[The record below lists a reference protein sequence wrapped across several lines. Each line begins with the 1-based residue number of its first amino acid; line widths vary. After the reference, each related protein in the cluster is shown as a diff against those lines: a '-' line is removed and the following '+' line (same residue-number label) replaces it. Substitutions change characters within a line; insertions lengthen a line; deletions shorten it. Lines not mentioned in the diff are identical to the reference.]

1 MRAGTVLLGA
11 FAAAVISG
19 SGRAAAQPIP
29 EHRDPP
35 MMTLG
40 PVELRPRLLLTNV
53 GVDTNVF
60 NEFENPKRDF
70 TTTAVPDLEL
80 ALNPGR
86 MRFTLLSGVELVYF
100 REYETE
106 RSVNRSVTGRADV
119 DLNLLRPFISFTAA
133 QTTAR
138 SGNEVDVRATHY
150 PRDLAGGARIRLASR
165 TSVTLSGRRTS
176 DDYDSGETFR
186 GVELARTLN
195 STATAY
201 EASVGIELTP
211 LTTASV
217 VFGVERTRFDRAP
230 LRDADSVRV
239 VPTITFSPLGLLT
252 GTASI
257 GYERFEG
264 RSALLPTYTG
274 LTAAGSLGIVFVDR
288 FRVEGTFTR
297 DVKYSYEETL
307 PYYVQT
313 AGRGTLTTLVAGGLD
328 VRVTGG
334 RESLDY
340 RSFAGA
346 ESPGTDRVRVY
357 GGGVGYRFNER
368 LQLVLTAEF
377 IERTSARDRTRGYN
391 SDRVFG
397 TLNWGATTR

>member
-1 MRAGTVLLGA
+1 MRVGIVVLAVLVATITAG
-11 FAAAVISG
+11 
-19 SGRAAAQPIP
+19 GRAAAQPIP

-40 PVELRPRLLLTNV
+40 PVELRPRVLLTNI

-80 ALNPGR
+80 AINPGR
-86 MRFTLLSGVELVYF
+86 ARLTLLSGVELVYF
-100 REYETE
+100 REYDSE
-106 RSVNRSVTGRADV
+106 RSVNPSITGRADV
-119 DLNLLRPFISFTAA
+119 DLNVLRPFVSFTAA

-138 SGNEVDVRATHY
+138 SGNEIDVRAKHY
-150 PRDLAGGARIRLASR
+150 PRSLAGGARIRLASR
-165 TSVTLSGRRTS
+165 TALTLTARRSS
-176 DDYDSGETFR
+176 DDYDGGEIFR

-195 STATAY
+195 GSTTGY
-201 EASVGIELTP
+201 EASIGVELTP

-217 VFGVERTRFDRAP
+217 VFGVEQTRFDQA
-230 LRDADSVRV
+230 LARDADSVRI

-252 GTASI
+252 GTASV

-264 RSALLPTYTG
+264 RRAALPTYTG
-274 LTAAGSLGIVFVDR
+274 LTASGSLGVVLADR
-288 FRVEGTFTR
+288 FRIEGTFTR
-297 DVKYSYEETL
+297 DVRYSYEETL

-313 AGRGTLTTLVAGGLD
+313 AGRGTITTLIAGGLD

-340 RSFAGA
+340 RAFAGA
-346 ESPGTDRVRVY
+346 ASPGRDRVTLY
-357 GGGVGYRFNER
+357 GGGFGYRFNDR
-368 LQLVLTAEF
+368 LQFVLTAEF
-377 IERTSARDRTRGYN
+377 IERVSARETTRGYDN
-391 SDRVFG
+391 DRVFA